1 MLRGFGYKI
10 NEIRDSHYPLFSPPV
25 VCIPPLGH
33 TQGTPCLVLSH
44 DHAILKSVKQIRLI
58 KSKLAQ
64 VNPFFLPKSRTM
76 IPKQGSLLDRDQS
89 HT

>member
-44 DHAILKSVKQIRLI
+44 DHAILKSVKQNMLFNL
-58 KSKLAQ
+58 SLPKLAQ
-64 VNPFFLPKSRTM
+64 HNLNDLSY
-76 IPKQGSLLDRDQS
+76 QN
-89 HT
+89 